1 MKKTDKNPIERKTK
15 RRVSRAD
22 EKLLKLTNL
31 VYADPSKR
39 KLTIDEWCLLIAEWL
54 MLHPQS
60 VCVLDFYASGDREQ
74 YTPFEYR
81 LEEVIERNHPA
92 IYAVLSERIFDKALR
107 NGLNERIAKMF
118 LGKRNFEEAKRETM
132 ICGNGEMTF
141 KFGE

>member
-39 KLTIDEWCLLIAEWL
+39 KLSIDEWCLLIAEWL
-54 MLHPQS
+54 MLHPNAFT
-60 VCVLDFYASGDREQ
+60 VLDFYSSGDREQ

-81 LEEVIERNHPA
+81 LEEVLENNHPA
-92 IYAVLSERIFDKALR
+92 IYAVLSERILDKALR
-107 NGLNERIAKMF
+107 NGVNERIAKVF
-118 LGKRNFEEAKRETM
+118 LGKRNFDELKDKAV
-132 ICGNGEMTF
+132 IVGNGEMTF